1 MLNVVERGVV
11 GKCHRNNVTDVPLR
25 QGGSFLLFFTG
36 HTSLRIFLREL
47 VHSFRAT
54 VDLILSFKD
63 FDLNYFSGTHM
74 SCINPNF
81 SIVL

>member
-1 MLNVVERGVV
+1 
-11 GKCHRNNVTDVPLR
+11 
-25 QGGSFLLFFTG
+25 
-36 HTSLRIFLREL
+36 
-47 VHSFRAT
+47 
-54 VDLILSFKD
+54 VDLSLSFKD